1 MCGNVCGH
9 VCGNVVVQCDNVVG
23 VNVVCWVSDIIT
35 LHYHITTQIPHYHTN
50 VVCGVND
57 VCCVSVVVSSGVRSS
72 AYCCVC
78 VCVVIVCVVSVTSG
92 VRSCWYCCACV
103 GGSSC
108 VCGNG
113 VCAVMW

>member
-57 VCCVSVVVSSGVRSS
+57 VCWVSVVVSSGVRSS

-78 VCVVIVCVVSVTSG
+78 VCG
-92 VRSCWYCCACV
+92 N
-103 GGSSC
+103 C
-108 VCGNG
+108 VCGK
-113 VCAVMW
+113 CYI